1 MEQYQKEQQ
10 QTIDELQKTVALL
23 NGTIGK
29 VFSAVTAPVVTVAAG
44 MSANA
49 LVANPH
55 QQQVAAAQ
63 QQLVVASQQQQQQH
77 QESAALTRV
86 NLDALPSAMPNGLDL
101 PLHDIDTLRF
111 FFNAGVQN
119 VRAICARGVS
129 EVGHQKKI
137 G

>member
-1 MEQYQKEQQ
+1 
-10 QTIDELQKTVALL
+10 
-23 NGTIGK
+23 
-29 VFSAVTAPVVTVAAG
+29 

-55 QQQVAAAQ
+55 HQQVAAAQ

-77 QESAALTRV
+77 QESAASAVVAPAPVQAVQQQQLSIPSLAWPIFYPIINIPYIDIPIYQRV
-86 NLDALPSAMPNGLDL
+86 NLDALPSAIPNGLDL

-119 VRAICARGVS
+119 VRAICARG
-129 EVGHQKKI
+129 GNFA
-137 G
+137 